1 MKVLEID
8 IKLDPVNDGARLLE
22 TDTIHNDEGAL
33 VIATNGKYRKVTV
46 EEADDILEKLSGYTE
61 SEFMGNS
68 PYIAIVNK
76 DKTFSY
82 HGGRYFI
89 GTALV
94 MKGTQEGLSFLTGDD
109 YDAAGN
115 EFMSRLVHF
124 VANGERYPAYE
135 LQ

>member
-8 IKLDPVNDGARLLE
+8 IKLDPVNDGARLIE
-22 TDTIHNDEGAL
+22 TKAIHKDEGAL
-33 VIATNGKYRKVTV
+33 VIATNGKYRKVTPD
-46 EEADDILEKLSGYTE
+46 EADDILDNLSGYPE
-61 SEFMGNS
+61 SEFMGSS
-68 PYIAIVNK
+68 PYILIVNK

-82 HGGRYFI
+82 HGSKYFI

-94 MKGTQEGLSFLTGDD
+94 MKGTRKGLSFLTEED
-109 YDAAGN
+109 YDAAGK
-115 EFMSRLVHF
+115 EFMNRLVDF

>member
-22 TDTIHNDEGAL
+22 TEAIHKDEGAL
-33 VIATNGKYRKVTV
+33 VIATNGKFKKVTP

-61 SEFMGNS
+61 SEFMGGS
-68 PYIAIVNK
+68 PYIVIVNK

-94 MKGTQEGLSFLTGDD
+94 MKGTCKGLSFLTGDD
-109 YDAAGN
+109 YDAVGK
-115 EFMSRLVHF
+115 EFMSRLVDF